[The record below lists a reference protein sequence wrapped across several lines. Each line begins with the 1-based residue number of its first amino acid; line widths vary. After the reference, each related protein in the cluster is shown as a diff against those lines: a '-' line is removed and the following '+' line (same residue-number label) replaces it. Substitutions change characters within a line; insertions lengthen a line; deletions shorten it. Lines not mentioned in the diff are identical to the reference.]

1 MWFLYLGCFYRERH
15 PKSSLNAARPIP
27 STHPRPS
34 HNPRPPTHEGCV
46 NLLQEVYNVCYGES
60 CLTGE
65 TNNIQSDSPGSC
77 DFGFLDGWV
86 GFQFWPRQPPPT
98 QAAACPRLRPQPTTT
113 HPREAC
119 TTQRLS
125 KFRQFYLHFCWFPW
139 LCVIRIRKDRDH
151 KKELLTLY
159 TKSKHMFQRGI

>member
-1 MWFLYLGCFYRERH
+1 MTSTNMMQLKKELLKDVVFVSGMFYRERH

-46 NLLQEVYNVCYGES
+46 HLLQEVWNVCYGES
-60 CLTGE
+60 CLTGKP
-65 TNNIQSDSPGSC
+65 NNIQSDSPGSC

-113 HPREAC
+113 HPGDAC

-125 KFRQFYLHFCWFPW
+125 KFRQFYLHFCW

-151 KKELLTLY
+151 K
-159 TKSKHMFQRGI
+159 